1 VFGFNLVLPYSSNCS
16 RKADRHHM
24 IDAFCSIKRVKAQEL
39 VLTKL
44 LEHPLAEEE
53 MIQRALASLVA
64 MDTEP
69 LEVV

>member
-1 VFGFNLVLPYSSNCS
+1 
-16 RKADRHHM
+16 M